1 MQISFPCFFVLV
13 ISLSTRW
20 QQWPDPFFDSHKET
34 DETENNYLMMKMS
47 TILTSVFM
55 TSTKT
60 FLLVIYSGNK

>member
-34 DETENNYLMMKMS
+34 DETENNNLMMKMS
-47 TILTSVFM
+47 TILTSDFYDKYKDM
-55 TSTKT
+55 FISDIFRK
-60 FLLVIYSGNK
+60 